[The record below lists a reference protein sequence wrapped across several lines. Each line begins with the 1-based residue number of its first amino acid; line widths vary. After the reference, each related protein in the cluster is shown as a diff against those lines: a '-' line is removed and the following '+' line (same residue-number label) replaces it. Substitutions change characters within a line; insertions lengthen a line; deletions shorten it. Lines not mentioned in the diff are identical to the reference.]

1 MLQTIIAFVT
11 QGLDAVINAGHAPQ
25 TALAAVMCAALINL
39 LN

>member
-11 QGLDAVINAGHAPQ
+11 QGLDTVIVTGHAPQ
-25 TALAAVMCAALINL
+25 TALAAVMCAALINS

>member
-11 QGLDAVINAGHAPQ
+11 QGLDVAINAGHAPQ
-25 TALAAVMCAALINL
+25 TALEAVMCAALINS